1 MPKTEPV
8 IKQENDPV
16 APKGSICNEELE
28 ILKLLFEKQY
38 EPSPKR
44 QRMLPSPILEK
55 DFQCCIC
62 SLNFNKKI
70 ILVLHLRNAH
80 SKNPAE
86 ASSIVEEQ
94 LREEEPNYNAH
105 PNYTN
110 HVLNSKKLSETGKR
124 NIPILIDIEQDEL
137 NLLNADEVA
146 SFNDFKSTEVT
157 NKGKQLPDKII
168 KPINIIEEND
178 IISNRKRSKIQDSHN
193 VKESTK
199 SKENMQSDNSNTIFF
214 SKTLFP

>member
-1 MPKTEPV
+1 MT
-8 IKQENDPV
+8 
-16 APKGSICNEELE
+16 
-28 ILKLLFEKQY
+28 
-38 EPSPKR
+38 
-44 QRMLPSPILEK
+44 
-55 DFQCCIC
+55 
-62 SLNFNKKI
+62 
-70 ILVLHLRNAH
+70 
-80 SKNPAE
+80 
-86 ASSIVEEQ
+86 
-94 LREEEPNYNAH
+94 
-105 PNYTN
+105 
-110 HVLNSKKLSETGKR
+110 SETGKR

-199 SKENMQSDNSNTIFF
+199 SKENMQSDNSNTNFF
-214 SKTLFP
+214 SKTPFP